1 MTLSSPKSLSYFKE
15 DLSIEDYK
23 KLYWDLKNGIRHGD
37 LFCGCPACFYPVG
50 GKIDKDN
57 FFLLWLLYQ
66 IAERKK
72 LKNQR
77 IVLRHIYKEAINL
90 MSSISPKKYEIPQKG
105 GGDSRGSDFLKKY
118 KVQDI
123 IARYMPRIIE
133 AMIKKYKEDFW
144 KSFPEVDLL
153 QRMTDQLRLIKK
165 WKIKEDRQYD
175 NFQRRLFQFIRKER
189 AVTFRELYTHFSGKR
204 SNQILPEIALPVA
217 YGAGWIIGLLRRKIA
232 FYVGNDIPIIQT
244 IDRLQLISKKRGHD
258 DLKPVAQALEMF
270 SRGQDI
276 SRQLY
281 GLSGLKLEKKDKS
294 WIVTVEGT
302 RLIREWPEED
312 SYSVG
317 K

>member
-37 LFCGCPACFYPVG
+37 LFCGCPVCLYPEG
-50 GKIDKDN
+50 GKIKKDDY
-57 FFLLWLLYQ
+57 FLAWLLYQ
-66 IAERKK
+66 SAERKK
-72 LKNQR
+72 LKNQK
-77 IVLRHIYKEAINL
+77 IVLRYKWREAISL
-90 MSSISPKKYEIPQKG
+90 MFNISEIKYKIPRKG
-105 GGDSRGSDFLKKY
+105 KTSDRGSYNLKKY
-118 KVQDI
+118 KVQI
-123 IARYMPRIIE
+123 ITARHISRIIE

-144 KSFPEVDLL
+144 KSFPEVGLL
-153 QRMTDQLRLIKK
+153 QRMTDQLRLLKK
-165 WKIKEDRQYD
+165 WKIKEGRQYD

-189 AVTFRELYTHFSGKR
+189 AVTFRELYKHFSGKR
-204 SNQILPEIALPVA
+204 SNQILPEITLPVA
-217 YGAGWIIGLLRRKIA
+217 YRAGWIIGLLRRKIA

-244 IDRLQLISKKRGHD
+244 IDRLQLISKKRGYN
-258 DLKPVAQALEMF
+258 DLKPVAQVLEMF

-294 WIVTVEGT
+294 WIVTVEGKEI
-302 RLIREWPEED
+302 IREWPEENF
-312 SYSVG
+312 YSVG